1 MIESQFPVAQII
13 HLGVDDGRSYDKDNR
28 DGKLSYH
35 EEFAGKGLHVGSR
48 RPFSS
53 KHLDRF
59 RNEEFDYIIT
69 VCDNAAENCPV
80 FPGEGLRFH
89 WPFND
94 PARAVGS
101 EEDILNEFRRVRD
114 EISEK
119 ISHWLSL
126 APESYL
132 K

>member
-1 MIESQFPVAQII
+1 MAEGILRAYAGESYEVVSAGLEPSPVHPRAIQVMKEIGI
-13 HLGVDDGRSYDKDNR
+13 DISH
-28 DGKLSYH
+28 H
-35 EEFAGKGLHVGSR
+35 T
-48 RPFSS
+48 S